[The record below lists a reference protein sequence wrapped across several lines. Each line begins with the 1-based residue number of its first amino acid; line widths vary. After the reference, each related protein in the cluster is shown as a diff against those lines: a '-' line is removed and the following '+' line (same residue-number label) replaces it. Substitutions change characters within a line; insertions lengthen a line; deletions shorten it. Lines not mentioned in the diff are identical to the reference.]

1 MRFNAFYS
9 AVALRSTMVVLGS
22 SIMLLSGCSLQDKE
36 SDAAALPLLLPAGM
50 TLVDKQMK
58 TPDSL
63 LIPYEKY
70 KLSNGLTV
78 ILHED
83 DSDPLT
89 YVDMTYHVGSAREEL
104 GKSGFAHFF
113 EHMMFQGSKHVGDQ
127 QHFKIVNEAGGSMNG
142 STNQDRTNYYQT
154 VPANQ
159 LEKML
164 WLESDRMGFLLD
176 AVDQRKFEIQRAT
189 VKNERSQR
197 VDNRPY
203 GLLGE
208 RVGEALYPR
217 EHPYAWQPIGYV
229 EDLDRVDVNDL
240 KQFFLR
246 WYGPNNA
253 TLTIAGKFD
262 KADTLDWVNKYFAT
276 IPEGPEVKDVDPVPV
291 SLDKDRYITL
301 EDNVPQP
308 MLYLS
313 YPTVYMG
320 HKDEAPLDLFAYAL
334 GGGKNSVLYKDLVET
349 GYATNVA
356 AYHSCSELSCTFDI
370 YTQPNPAKGM
380 ELAPLLDKINGSIKK
395 LAEQGIADSEV
406 TRLRSIIESST
417 IFGMQSVA
425 GKAKELALGETLMND
440 PNYITK
446 GLAVF
451 NDIQAEEGIAGYK
464 KYLED
469 KPKVIMS
476 VVPKGKLQYIAHEP
490 TFIPEPRN
498 INKLDTPAAK
508 TLAVRTTQDNFD
520 RSVMP
525 SAGSNPQQT
534 LPALWR
540 QTLANDI
547 QVLGTVYDETPTVS
561 LQINLKGGRRVE
573 STEQQG
579 IAKLT
584 AAMMNQSTALHSAA
598 ELNDQLQ
605 SLGSSIHFSAGLYGT
620 VISVNSLS
628 KNLPATLAILEEKLF
643 KPGFV
648 DADFVRIKAQTRQA
662 SLQNQQRVGWLGQLA
677 TQRILYGE
685 ERVTGNP
692 SSGSLKN
699 QASLTADDVLA
710 YYQQYYNVAEAK
722 IVVVGDVSESA
733 ITTSLD
739 FLQQGAHLPAVT
751 YPTLVDAPLW
761 QPHTLYIVDKP
772 DAVQSVV
779 KVVSPAIPYD
789 VTGNFFKANLMNFNL
804 GGNFN
809 SRLNQNLREDKGYTY
824 GATTGFYA
832 DREYGYF
839 SASADVRAEVTG
851 DAIQETLTELKGYV
865 DDGITDTELEYMK
878 SAVSQQEALSYET
891 PGQKSN
897 FLMQLLLLDLSPDF
911 VEQQAKIIQTMNK
924 SEIQA
929 LAKTYL
935 SSDQFSVIVV
945 GDRQLIEKQVK
956 DFGFDIKIFDLLDK

>member
-1 MRFNAFYS
+1 MRLNSFYG
-9 AVALRSTMVVLGS
+9 AVVLSS
-22 SIMLLSGCSLQDKE
+22 SILLLSGCSLLDK
-36 SDAAALPLLLPAGM
+36 DRNAAALPSGM
-50 TLVDKQMK
+50 TLVEQQGKV
-58 TPDSL
+58 PGSL

-70 KLSNGLTV
+70 QLSNGLTV

-89 YVDMTYHVGSAREEL
+89 YIDMTYHVGSAREEL

-113 EHMMFQGSKHVGDQ
+113 EHMMFQGSKNVGDQ

-159 LEKML
+159 LEKIL
-164 WLESDRMGFLLD
+164 WLEADRMGFLLD

-203 GLLGE
+203 GLLSE

-217 EHPYAWQPIGYV
+217 NHPYAWQPIGYI

-262 KADTLDWVNKYFAT
+262 KAETLAWVNQYFAT
-276 IPEGPEVKDVDPVPV
+276 IPEGPEVKDMQPVSV

-308 MLYLS
+308 MLYIS

-334 GGGKNSVLYKDLVET
+334 GGGKNSLLYKNLVET

-356 AYHSCSELSCTFDI
+356 AYHTCSELSCTFDI

-380 ELAPLLDKINGSIKK
+380 ELAPLLAKINASIKE
-395 LAEQGIADSEV
+395 LADKGIAPSEV

-440 PNYITK
+440 PNYLTK
-446 GLAVF
+446 GLSVF
-451 NDIQAEEGIAGYK
+451 NTITAEEGIAGYK
-464 KYLED
+464 KYLEN

-476 VVPKGKLQYIAHEP
+476 VVPKGKLEYVAHAP
-490 TFIPEPRN
+490 TFIPAPRDIGKQN
-498 INKLDTPAAK
+498 AALAQ
-508 TLAVRTTQDNFD
+508 TFAVRTTKDTFD

-525 SAGSNPQQT
+525 QAGDNPQQT
-534 LPALWR
+534 LPTLWR
-540 QTLANDI
+540 QSLANDI
-547 QVLGTVYDETPTVS
+547 QMLGTVYDETPTVS
-561 LQINLKGGRRVE
+561 IQINLKGGRRVE
-573 STEQQG
+573 SADKQG

-584 AAMMNQSTALHSAA
+584 AAMMNQSTTLHSSA

-605 SLGSSIHFSAGLYGT
+605 SLGSSINFSAGLYGT
-620 VISVNSLS
+620 SISVNSLS
-628 KNLPATLAILEEKLF
+628 KNLSATLAILEEKLF

-648 DADFVRIKAQTRQA
+648 DADFTRIKAQSRQA

-685 ERVTGNP
+685 DRVTGNP
-692 SSGSLKN
+692 SSGTLKD
-699 QASLTADDVLA
+699 QAALTRDDVLA
-710 YYQQYYNVAEAK
+710 YYQQYYNLAEAK
-722 IVVVGDVSESA
+722 IVVVGDVSEA
-733 ITTSLD
+733 AVTTSLN
-739 FLQQGAHLPAVT
+739 FLQQGADLPAVT
-751 YPTLVDAPLW
+751 YPALAKAPLW
-761 QPHTLYIVDKP
+761 QPNTLYIVDKP
-772 DAVQSVV
+772 GAVQSVI
-779 KVVSPAIPYD
+779 KVISPAVAYD

-824 GATTGFYA
+824 GAMTGFYA
-832 DREYGYF
+832 DREYGFF
-839 SASADVRAEVTG
+839 SSSADVRTEVTG
-851 DAIQETLTELKGYV
+851 DAIKETLKELKAYTDG
-865 DDGITDTELEYMK
+865 GITDSELAYMK
-878 SAVSQQEALSYET
+878 SAISQQEALSYET
-891 PGQKSN
+891 PAQKSN

-911 VEQQAKIIQTMNK
+911 VEQQAKIIQMMNK
-924 SEIQA
+924 SEIKT

-935 SSDQFSVIVV
+935 SSDNFSVIVV
-945 GDRQLIEKQVK
+945 GDRRLIEKQVQ
-956 DFGFDIKIFDLLDK
+956 DFGLDIQVFDLLDK

>member
-1 MRFNAFYS
+1 MRVNAFYS
-9 AVALRSTMVVLGS
+9 AVVLS
-22 SIMLLSGCSLQDKE
+22 SAIVLLSGCSLLDK
-36 SDAAALPLLLPAGM
+36 DTDVAALPAGI
-50 TLVDKQMK
+50 TLVDKQDK
-58 TPDSL
+58 TPGSL

-70 KLSNGLTV
+70 QLSNGLTV

-83 DSDPLT
+83 NSDPLT
-89 YVDMTYHVGSAREEL
+89 YIDMTYHVGSAREEL

-113 EHMMFQGSKHVGDQ
+113 EHMMFQGSKNVGDQ

-164 WLESDRMGFLLD
+164 WLEADRMGFLLD

-203 GLLGE
+203 GLLSE

-217 EHPYAWQPIGYV
+217 DHPYSWQPIGYI

-253 TLTIAGKFD
+253 TLTIAGKFN
-262 KADTLDWVNKYFAT
+262 KTDTLAWVNKYFAS
-276 IPEGPEVKDVDPVPV
+276 IPKGPEVKDVVPVPV

-308 MLYLS
+308 MLYMS

-320 HKDEAPLDLFAYAL
+320 HEDEAPLDLFAYAL

-349 GYATNVA
+349 GYATSVA

-380 ELAPLLDKINGSIKK
+380 ELAPLLDKINASIKA

-440 PNYITK
+440 PNYLTK
-446 GLAVF
+446 GLSVF
-451 NDIQAEEGIAGYK
+451 KHMRAEEGVAGYK
-464 KYLED
+464 KYLEN

-476 VVPKGKLQYIAHEP
+476 VVPKGQLQYIAHEP
-490 TFIPEPRN
+490 TFSPAPRN
-498 INKLDTPAAK
+498 IDKLTLLPAEI
-508 TLAVRTTQDNFD
+508 LAERITQDDFD

-525 SAGSNPQQT
+525 KVGSNPQQT
-534 LPALWR
+534 LPTLWR
-540 QTLANDI
+540 QSLANDI
-547 QVLGTVYDETPTVS
+547 QILGTVYDETPTVS
-561 LQINLKGGRRVE
+561 IQINLKGGRRVE
-573 STEQQG
+573 SLDKLG

-584 AAMMNQSTALHSAA
+584 AAMMNQSTALHSSA

-605 SLGSSIHFSAGLYGT
+605 SLGSSINFSAGLYGT
-620 VISVNSLS
+620 TISVNSLS

-648 DADFVRIKAQTRQA
+648 DADFTRIKAQSRQA

-692 SSGSLKN
+692 SSGTLKN
-699 QASLTADDVLA
+699 QATLTPDDVLA
-710 YYQQYYNVAEAK
+710 YYQQYYNSAAAK
-722 IVVVGDVSESA
+722 IVVVGDVSEVA
-733 ITTSLD
+733 ITKSLG
-739 FLQQGAHLPAVT
+739 FLQQGARLPAVT
-751 YPTLVDAPLW
+751 YPSLAKAPLW
-761 QPHTLYIVDKP
+761 QPNTLYIVDKP
-772 DAVQSVV
+772 DAVQSVI
-779 KVVSPAIPYD
+779 KVVSPAISYD
-789 VTGNFFKANLMNFNL
+789 VTGDFFKANLMNFNL

-824 GATTGFYA
+824 GASTGFYA
-832 DREYGYF
+832 DREFGYF

-851 DAIQETLTELKGYV
+851 DAIKETLTELKNYTEN
-865 DDGITDTELEYMK
+865 GITDSELDYMK

-891 PGQKSN
+891 PAQKSN

-911 VEQQAKIIQTMNK
+911 VEQQADIIQAMDK

-935 SSDQFSVIVV
+935 SSDKFSVIVV
-945 GDRQLIEKQVK
+945 GDRQLIEKQVQ
-956 DFGFDIKIFDLLDK
+956 DFGLDIQVFDLLDK

>member
-1 MRFNAFYS
+1 MRSNYFSRAVILS
-9 AVALRSTMVVLGS
+9 A
-22 SIMLLSGCSLQDKE
+22 SIALLSGCSLFDNGG
-36 SDAAALPLLLPAGM
+36 DAKALPSGM
-50 TLVDKQMK
+50 ALVDKQVKM
-58 TPDSL
+58 PDSL

-89 YVDMTYHVGSAREEL
+89 YIDMTYHVGSAREEI

-113 EHMMFQGSKHVGDQ
+113 EHMMFQGSKNVGDQ

-159 LEKML
+159 LEKVL
-164 WLESDRMGFLLD
+164 WLEADRMGFLLD

-217 EHPYAWQPIGYV
+217 DHPYSWQPIGYV

-262 KADTLDWVNKYFAT
+262 KAETLAWVNKYFAT
-276 IPEGPEVKDVDPVPV
+276 IPQGPEVKDVEPEPVT
-291 SLDKDRYITL
+291 LEQDRYITL

-308 MLYLS
+308 MLYMS

-320 HKDEAPLDLFAYAL
+320 HEDEAPLDLFAYAL
-334 GGGKNSVLYKDLVET
+334 GGGKNSLLYKNLVET
-349 GYATNVA
+349 GYATTVA
-356 AYHSCSELSCTFDI
+356 AYHSCSELSCSFDI
-370 YTQPNPAKGM
+370 YAQPNPAKGM
-380 ELAPLLDKINGSIKK
+380 ELAPLLAKINASVKE
-395 LAEQGIADSEV
+395 LADTGISPSEI

-417 IFGMQSVA
+417 VFGMQSVS

-440 PNYITK
+440 PNYLTK

-451 NDIQAEEGIAGYK
+451 NTITAEDGIAGYK
-464 KYLED
+464 KYLEN
-469 KPKVIMS
+469 KSKVIMS
-476 VVPKGKLQYIAHEP
+476 VVPNGQLQYIAHTP
-490 TFIPEPRN
+490 TFTPEPRDISEQNKTPTN
-498 INKLDTPAAK
+498 ILS
-508 TLAVRTTQDNFD
+508 VRETQDNFD

-525 SAGSNPQQT
+525 IAGSNPQQT

-540 QTLANDI
+540 QSLANNI

-561 LQINLKGGRRVE
+561 IQINLKGGRRVE
-573 STEQQG
+573 SLEKQG

-584 AAMMNQSTALHSAA
+584 AAMMNQSTELHSSA
-598 ELNDQLQ
+598 ELNDKLQL
-605 SLGSSIHFSAGLYGT
+605 LGSSINFSAGLYGT
-620 VISVNSLS
+620 TISVNSLS
-628 KNLPATLAILEEKLF
+628 KNLPETLAILEEKLF
-643 KPGFV
+643 KPGFTE
-648 DADFVRIKAQTRQA
+648 ADFVRIKAQLRQA

-692 SSGSLKN
+692 SSGTLQN
-699 QASLTADDVLA
+699 QAALTREDVLA
-710 YYQQYYNVAEAK
+710 YYQLYYNLAEAK
-722 IVVVGDVSESA
+722 IVVVGDVSENEV
-733 ITTSLD
+733 TQSLG
-739 FLQQGAHLPAVT
+739 FLQQGAYLPAVT
-751 YPTLVDAPLW
+751 YPALAKAPLW
-761 QPHTLYIVDKP
+761 QPNTLYIVDKP
-772 DAVQSVV
+772 GAVQSVV
-779 KVVSPAIPYD
+779 KVVSPALPYD

-839 SASADVRAEVTG
+839 AASADVRAEVTG
-851 DAIQETLTELKGYV
+851 DAIKETLSELNGYV
-865 DDGITDTELEYMK
+865 KNGISDAELAYMK

-891 PGQKSN
+891 PSQKSS
-897 FLMQLLLLDLSPDF
+897 FLMQLLLLGLSPDF
-911 VEQQAKIIQTMNK
+911 VDQQAEIIKTMDK

-935 SSDQFSVIVV
+935 SSNQFSVIVV
-945 GDRQLIEKQVK
+945 GDRQLIEKQVQ
-956 DFGFDIKIFDLLDK
+956 DFDLNIQIFDLLDK

>member
-1 MRFNAFYS
+1 MRFNSVYRA
-9 AVALRSTMVVLGS
+9 AVLGA
-22 SIMLLSGCSLQDKE
+22 SIGLLSGCSLLNKD
-36 SDAAALPLLLPAGM
+36 SDVAILPNGM
-50 TLVDKQMK
+50 TLVDKQDK
-58 TPDSL
+58 IADSL

-70 KLSNGLTV
+70 QLSNGLTV

-89 YVDMTYHVGSAREEL
+89 YIDMTYHVGSAREEL

-164 WLESDRMGFLLD
+164 WLEADRMGFLLD

-208 RVGEALYPR
+208 RIGEALYPR
-217 EHPYAWQPIGYV
+217 DHPYSWQPIGYV
-229 EDLDRVDVNDL
+229 EDLDRVEVNDL

-262 KADTLDWVNKYFAT
+262 KTETLIWVNKYFST
-276 IPEGPEVKDVDPVPV
+276 IPRGPEVKDVEPVPV
-291 SLDKDRYITL
+291 TLDKDRYITL

-308 MLYLS
+308 MLYIS

-334 GGGKNSVLYKDLVET
+334 GGGKNSLLYKNLVET

-380 ELAPLLDKINGSIKK
+380 ALAPLLTKINASIKE
-395 LAEQGIADSEV
+395 LADKGIAPSEV

-440 PNYITK
+440 PNYLTK
-446 GLAVF
+446 SLSVF
-451 NDIQAEEGIAGYK
+451 NTLTGEDGIASYK
-464 KYLED
+464 KYLEN

-476 VVPKGKLQYIAHEP
+476 VVPKGKLQYIAHAP
-490 TFIPEPRN
+490 TFIPAPRN
-498 INKLDTPAAK
+498 IGKQNAPLDTR
-508 TLAVRTTQDNFD
+508 LAVRITEDTFD

-525 SAGSNPQQT
+525 QAGSNPQQT
-534 LPALWR
+534 LPTLWR
-540 QTLANDI
+540 QSLANNI

-561 LQINLKGGRRVE
+561 IQINLKGGRRVE
-573 STEQQG
+573 SLEKQG

-584 AAMMNQSTALHSAA
+584 AAMMNQSSELHSSA

-605 SLGSSIHFSAGLYGT
+605 SLGSSINFTAGLYGT
-620 VISVNSLS
+620 TISVNSLS
-628 KNLPATLAILEEKLF
+628 KNLSTTLAILEEKLF

-648 DADFVRIKAQTRQA
+648 EADFTRIKAQSRQA

-685 ERVTGNP
+685 ERITGNP
-692 SSGSLKN
+692 SSGTLKN
-699 QASLTADDVLA
+699 QATLTQGDVLA
-710 YYQQYYNVAEAK
+710 YYQQYYNLADAK
-722 IVVVGDVSESA
+722 IVVVGEVSKES
-733 ITTSLD
+733 ITQSLG

-751 YPTLVDAPLW
+751 YPALAKAPLW
-761 QPHTLYIVDKP
+761 QPNTLYIVDKP
-772 DAVQSVV
+772 DAVQSVI

-851 DAIQETLTELKGYV
+851 AAIKETLTELKNYTEN
-865 DDGITDTELEYMK
+865 GISDAELSYMK

-891 PGQKSN
+891 PAQKSN

-911 VEQQAKIIQTMNK
+911 VEQQAQIIQTMEK

-945 GDRQLIEKQVK
+945 GDRQLIEKQVQ
-956 DFGFDIKIFDLLDK
+956 DFGLNIQVFNLLDK

>member
-9 AVALRSTMVVLGS
+9 AVALRSSIVVLGS
-22 SIMLLSGCSLQDKE
+22 SIMLLSGCSLLDKE
-36 SDAAALPLLLPAGM
+36 SDVETLPAGM
-50 TLVDKQMK
+50 TLVDQQVKM
-58 TPDSL
+58 PDSL

-113 EHMMFQGSKHVGDQ
+113 EHMMFQGSKNVGDQ

-217 EHPYAWQPIGYV
+217 DHPYAWQPIGYV

-262 KADTLDWVNKYFAT
+262 KADTLAWVNKYFAT
-276 IPEGPEVKDVDPVPV
+276 IPEGPEVKDVEPVPV

-308 MLYLS
+308 MLYMS

-349 GYATNVA
+349 GYATSVA

-380 ELAPLLDKINGSIKK
+380 ELAPLLDKINTSIKK

-446 GLAVF
+446 GLSVF

-464 KYLED
+464 KYLEN

-476 VVPKGKLQYIAHEP
+476 VVPNGQLQYIAHEP
-490 TFIPEPRN
+490 TFSPEPRN
-498 INKLDTPAAK
+498 IDKLDTPPAK
-508 TLAVRTTQDNFD
+508 TLAVRTTQDSFD

-525 SAGSNPQQT
+525 NAGSNPQQT
-534 LPALWR
+534 LPELWR

-573 STEQQG
+573 SLDNQG
-579 IAKLT
+579 VAKLT
-584 AAMMNQSTALHSAA
+584 AAMMNQSTALHSSA

-605 SLGSSIHFSAGLYGT
+605 SLGSSINFSAGLYGT

-648 DADFVRIKAQTRQA
+648 EADFVRIKAQTRQA

-692 SSGSLKN
+692 SSGSLEN
-699 QASLTADDVLA
+699 QASLTADDILD

-722 IVVVGDVSESA
+722 IVVVGDVSEAA
-733 ITTSLD
+733 ITKSLD
-739 FLQQGAHLPAVT
+739 FLQQGARLPAVT

-761 QPHTLYIVDKP
+761 QPNTLYIVDKP

-851 DAIQETLTELKGYV
+851 DAIKETLTELKGYV
-865 DDGITDTELEYMK
+865 DGGITDAELEYMK

-911 VEQQAKIIQTMNK
+911 VDQQAKIIQTMNK

-945 GDRQLIEKQVK
+945 GDRRLIEKQVK

>member
-9 AVALRSTMVVLGS
+9 AVALRSSIVVLGS
-22 SIMLLSGCSLQDKE
+22 SIMLLSGCSLLDKE
-36 SDAAALPLLLPAGM
+36 NDVATLPTGM
-50 TLVDKQMK
+50 TLVDKQVK

-113 EHMMFQGSKHVGDQ
+113 EHMMFQGSKNVGDQ

-217 EHPYAWQPIGYV
+217 DHPYAWQPIGYV

-262 KADTLDWVNKYFAT
+262 KADTLAWVNKYFAT
-276 IPEGPEVKDVDPVPV
+276 IPEGPEVKDVEPVPV

-308 MLYLS
+308 MLYIS

-349 GYATNVA
+349 GYATSVA

-380 ELAPLLDKINGSIKK
+380 ELAPLLEKINTSIKK
-395 LAEQGIADSEV
+395 LADQGIADSEV

-446 GLAVF
+446 GLSVF

-464 KYLED
+464 KYLEN

-476 VVPKGKLQYIAHEP
+476 VVPKGQLQYIAHES
-490 TFIPEPRN
+490 TFSPEPRN
-498 INKLDTPAAK
+498 IDKLDTTPAK
-508 TLAVRTTQDNFD
+508 TLALRTTQDSFD
-520 RSVMP
+520 RSIMP

-534 LPALWR
+534 LPELWR

-573 STEQQG
+573 SLDNQG
-579 IAKLT
+579 VAKLT
-584 AAMMNQSTALHSAA
+584 AAMMNQSTALHSSA

-605 SLGSSIHFSAGLYGT
+605 SLGSSINFSAGLYGT

-648 DADFVRIKAQTRQA
+648 EADFVRIKAQTRQA

-692 SSGSLKN
+692 SSGSLEN
-699 QASLTADDVLA
+699 QANLTADDILD
-710 YYQQYYNVAEAK
+710 YYQQYYNVTEAK
-722 IVVVGDVSESA
+722 IVVVGDVSEA
-733 ITTSLD
+733 DITKSLD
-739 FLQQGAHLPAVT
+739 FLQQGARLPAVT

-761 QPHTLYIVDKP
+761 QPNTLYIVDKP

-851 DAIQETLTELKGYV
+851 DAIKETLTELEGYV
-865 DDGITDTELEYMK
+865 DGGITDTELAYMK

-911 VEQQAKIIQTMNK
+911 VDQQAKIIQTMNK

-945 GDRQLIEKQVK
+945 GDRRLIEKQVK
-956 DFGFDIKIFDLLDK
+956 DFGFDIKILDLLDK

>member
-1 MRFNAFYS
+1 MRLNSFYG
-9 AVALRSTMVVLGS
+9 AVVLSS
-22 SIMLLSGCSLQDKE
+22 SILLLSGCALLDND
-36 SDAAALPLLLPAGM
+36 SDIAALPSGM
-50 TLVDKQMK
+50 ALVEQQEKV
-58 TPDSL
+58 PGSL

-70 KLSNGLTV
+70 QLSNGLTV

-89 YVDMTYHVGSAREEL
+89 YIDMTYHVGSAREEL

-113 EHMMFQGSKHVGDQ
+113 EHMMFQGSKNVGDQ

-159 LEKML
+159 LEKVL
-164 WLESDRMGFLLD
+164 WLEADRMGFLLD

-203 GLLGE
+203 GLLSE

-217 EHPYAWQPIGYV
+217 EHPYSWQPIGYI

-262 KADTLDWVNKYFAT
+262 KAETLAWVNQYFST
-276 IPEGPEVKDVDPVPV
+276 IPKGPEVKDMQPVPV

-308 MLYLS
+308 MLYMS

-320 HKDEAPLDLFAYAL
+320 HKDEASLDLFAYAL
-334 GGGKNSVLYKDLVET
+334 GGGKNSILYKNLVET

-380 ELAPLLDKINGSIKK
+380 ELAPLLAKIDMSIKE
-395 LAEQGIADSEV
+395 LADKGIAPSEV

-417 IFGMQSVA
+417 IFGMQSVS
-425 GKAKELALGETLMND
+425 GKAKDLALGETLMND
-440 PNYITK
+440 PNYLTK
-446 GLAVF
+446 GLSVF
-451 NDIQAEEGIAGYK
+451 NTITAEEGIVGYK
-464 KYLED
+464 KYLEN

-476 VVPKGKLQYIAHEP
+476 VVPKGKLKYVAHAP
-490 TFIPEPRN
+490 TF
-498 INKLDTPAAK
+498 TPAPRDIGKQNEQLDQA
-508 TLAVRTTQDNFD
+508 LAIRTTKDTFD

-525 SAGSNPQQT
+525 EAGDNPQQI
-534 LPALWR
+534 LPTLWR
-540 QTLANDI
+540 QSLANDI

-561 LQINLKGGRRVE
+561 IQINLKGGRRVE
-573 STEQQG
+573 SSDKQG
-579 IAKLT
+579 IATLT
-584 AAMMNQSTALHSAA
+584 AAMMNQSTTLHSSA

-605 SLGSSIHFSAGLYGT
+605 SLGSSINFSAGLYGT
-620 VISVNSLS
+620 SISVNSLS

-648 DADFVRIKAQTRQA
+648 DADFIRIKAQSRQA
-662 SLQNQQRVGWLGQLA
+662 SLQNQQKVGWLGQLA
-677 TQRILYGE
+677 TQRVLYGE
-685 ERVTGNP
+685 DRVTGNP
-692 SSGSLKN
+692 SSGTLKN
-699 QASLTADDVLA
+699 QGALTRDDVLA
-710 YYQQYYNVAEAK
+710 YYQQYYNLAEAK
-722 IVVVGDVSESA
+722 IVVVGDVSEVA
-733 ITTSLD
+733 ITTSLG
-739 FLQQGAHLPAVT
+739 FLQQGAHLPAVI
-751 YPTLVDAPLW
+751 YPPLAKAPLW
-761 QPHTLYIVDKP
+761 QPNILYIVDKP
-772 DAVQSVV
+772 GAVQSVI
-779 KVVSPAIPYD
+779 KVISPAVAYD
-789 VTGNFFKANLMNFNL
+789 VTGDFFKANLMNFNL

-824 GATTGFYA
+824 GAMTGFYA

-839 SASADVRAEVTG
+839 SSSADVRAEVTG
-851 DAIQETLTELKGYV
+851 AAIKETLKELKAYE
-865 DDGITDTELEYMK
+865 DNGISDSELDYMK

-891 PGQKSN
+891 PAQKSN

-911 VEQQAKIIQTMNK
+911 VEQQSKIIQMMNK

-935 SSDQFSVIVV
+935 SSDKFSVIVV
-945 GDRQLIEKQVK
+945 GDRQLIEKQVQ
-956 DFGFDIKIFDLLDK
+956 DFGLDIRIFDLLDK

>member
-1 MRFNAFYS
+1 MRLNSFYG
-9 AVALRSTMVVLGS
+9 AVVLSS
-22 SIMLLSGCSLQDKE
+22 SILLLSGCALLDND
-36 SDAAALPLLLPAGM
+36 SDIAALPSGM
-50 TLVDKQMK
+50 TLVDQQDKV
-58 TPDSL
+58 PGSL
-63 LIPYEKY
+63 LIPYDKY
-70 KLSNGLTV
+70 QLSNGLTV

-89 YVDMTYHVGSAREEL
+89 YIDMTYHVGSAREEL

-113 EHMMFQGSKHVGDQ
+113 EHMMFQGSKNVGEQ
-127 QHFKIVNEAGGSMNG
+127 QHFKIVNGAGGSMNG

-159 LEKML
+159 LEKIL
-164 WLESDRMGFLLD
+164 WLEADRMGFLLD

-217 EHPYAWQPIGYV
+217 DHPYAWQPIGYV

-262 KADTLDWVNKYFAT
+262 KAETLAWVNQYFST
-276 IPEGPEVKDVDPVPV
+276 IPEGPEVKDMQPVPV

-308 MLYLS
+308 MLYMS

-334 GGGKNSVLYKDLVET
+334 GGGKNSLLYKNLVET

-380 ELAPLLDKINGSIKK
+380 ELAPLLAKINASIKE
-395 LAEQGIADSEV
+395 LADKGIAPSEV

-440 PNYITK
+440 PNYLTK
-446 GLAVF
+446 GLSVF
-451 NDIQAEEGIAGYK
+451 NSITAEEGIAGYK
-464 KYLED
+464 KYLEN

-476 VVPKGKLQYIAHEP
+476 VVPKGKLEYVAHAP
-490 TFIPEPRN
+490 TFIPAPRDVGKKN
-498 INKLDTPAAK
+498 SQPEQTF
-508 TLAVRTTQDNFD
+508 AVRTTKDTFD

-525 SAGSNPQQT
+525 QAGENPQQT
-534 LPALWR
+534 LPILWR
-540 QTLANDI
+540 QSLDSDI

-561 LQINLKGGRRVE
+561 IQINLKGGRRVE
-573 STEQQG
+573 SADKQG

-584 AAMMNQSTALHSAA
+584 AAMMNQSTTLHSSV

-605 SLGSSIHFSAGLYGT
+605 LLGSSINFSAGLYGT
-620 VISVNSLS
+620 SISVNSLS

-648 DADFVRIKAQTRQA
+648 DADFTRIKAQLRQA

-685 ERVTGNP
+685 DRVTGNP
-692 SSGSLKN
+692 SSGTLKN
-699 QASLTADDVLA
+699 QAVLTRDDVLA
-710 YYQQYYNVAEAK
+710 YYQQYYNLAEAK
-722 IVVVGDVSESA
+722 IVVVGDVSEAA
-733 ITTSLD
+733 ITTSLG
-739 FLQQGAHLPAVT
+739 FLQQGANLPAVT
-751 YPTLVDAPLW
+751 YPSLAKAPLW
-761 QPHTLYIVDKP
+761 QPNTLYIVDKP
-772 DAVQSVV
+772 GAVQSVIRV
-779 KVVSPAIPYD
+779 ISPAVAYD
-789 VTGNFFKANLMNFNL
+789 VTGDFFKANLMNFNL

-839 SASADVRAEVTG
+839 SSSADVRAAVTG
-851 DAIQETLTELKGYV
+851 DAIKETLKELKVYA
-865 DDGITDTELEYMK
+865 DEGISDSELDYMK

-891 PGQKSN
+891 PAQKSN

-911 VEQQAKIIQTMNK
+911 VEEQAKVIQMMNK

-935 SSDQFSVIVV
+935 SSEQFSVIVV

>member
-1 MRFNAFYS
+1 MDEEFLMRLNSFYG
-9 AVALRSTMVVLGS
+9 AVVLSS
-22 SIMLLSGCSLQDKE
+22 SILLLSGCALLDND
-36 SDAAALPLLLPAGM
+36 SDIAALPSGM
-50 TLVDKQMK
+50 TLVDQQDKV
-58 TPDSL
+58 PGSL

-70 KLSNGLTV
+70 QLSNGLTV

-89 YVDMTYHVGSAREEL
+89 YIDMTYHVGSAREEL

-113 EHMMFQGSKHVGDQ
+113 EHMMFQGSKNVGEQ
-127 QHFKIVNEAGGSMNG
+127 QHFKIVNGAGGSMNG

-159 LEKML
+159 LEKIL
-164 WLESDRMGFLLD
+164 WLEADRMGFLLD

-217 EHPYAWQPIGYV
+217 NHPYAWQPIGYI

-253 TLTIAGKFD
+253 TLTIAGKFN
-262 KADTLDWVNKYFAT
+262 KAETLAWVNQYFAT
-276 IPEGPEVKDVDPVPV
+276 IPEGPEVKDMQPVPV

-308 MLYLS
+308 MLYMS

-334 GGGKNSVLYKDLVET
+334 GGGKNSLLYKNLVET

-380 ELAPLLDKINGSIKK
+380 ELAPLLAKINASIKE
-395 LAEQGIADSEV
+395 LADKGIAPSEV

-440 PNYITK
+440 PNYLTK
-446 GLAVF
+446 GLSVF
-451 NDIQAEEGIAGYK
+451 NTITAEEGIAGYK
-464 KYLED
+464 KYLEN

-476 VVPKGKLQYIAHEP
+476 VVPKGKLEYVAHTS
-490 TFIPEPRN
+490 TFTPAPRDIGN
-498 INKLDTPAAK
+498 INTQPEQ
-508 TLAVRTTQDNFD
+508 TFAVRTTKDTFD

-525 SAGSNPQQT
+525 QAGENPQQT
-534 LPALWR
+534 LPILWR
-540 QTLANDI
+540 QSLDSDI
-547 QVLGTVYDETPTVS
+547 QLLGTVYDETPTVS
-561 LQINLKGGRRVE
+561 IQINLKGGRRVE
-573 STEQQG
+573 SADKQG

-584 AAMMNQSTALHSAA
+584 AAMMNQSTTLHSSV

-605 SLGSSIHFSAGLYGT
+605 LLGSSINFSAGLYGT
-620 VISVNSLS
+620 SISVNSLS

-648 DADFVRIKAQTRQA
+648 DADFTRIKAQSRQA

-685 ERVTGNP
+685 DRVTGNP
-692 SSGSLKN
+692 SSGTLKN
-699 QASLTADDVLA
+699 QAALTRDDVLA
-710 YYQQYYNVAEAK
+710 YYQQYYNLAEAK
-722 IVVVGDVSESA
+722 IVVVGDVSEAA
-733 ITTSLD
+733 ITTSLG

-751 YPTLVDAPLW
+751 YPSLAKAPLW
-761 QPHTLYIVDKP
+761 QPNTLYIVDKP
-772 DAVQSVV
+772 GAVQSVIRV
-779 KVVSPAIPYD
+779 ISPAVAYD
-789 VTGNFFKANLMNFNL
+789 VTGDFFKANLMNFNL

-832 DREYGYF
+832 DREYGFF
-839 SASADVRAEVTG
+839 SSSADVRAVVTG
-851 DAIQETLTELKGYV
+851 DAIKETLKELKVYA
-865 DDGITDTELEYMK
+865 DEGISDSELDYMK

-891 PGQKSN
+891 PAQKSN

-911 VEQQAKIIQTMNK
+911 VEEQAKVIQMMNK

>member
-1 MRFNAFYS
+1 MDEEFLMRLNSFYG
-9 AVALRSTMVVLGS
+9 AVVLSS
-22 SIMLLSGCSLQDKE
+22 SILLLSGCALLDND
-36 SDAAALPLLLPAGM
+36 SDIAALPSGM
-50 TLVDKQMK
+50 TLVDQQDKV
-58 TPDSL
+58 PGSL

-70 KLSNGLTV
+70 QLSNGLTV

-89 YVDMTYHVGSAREEL
+89 YIDMTYHVGSAREEL

-113 EHMMFQGSKHVGDQ
+113 EHMMFQGSKNVGEQ
-127 QHFKIVNEAGGSMNG
+127 QHFKIVNGAGGSMNG

-159 LEKML
+159 LEKIL
-164 WLESDRMGFLLD
+164 WLEADRMGFLLD

-217 EHPYAWQPIGYV
+217 NHPYAWQPIGYI

-253 TLTIAGKFD
+253 TLTIAGKFN
-262 KADTLDWVNKYFAT
+262 KAETLAWVNQYFAT
-276 IPEGPEVKDVDPVPV
+276 IPEGPEVKDMQPVPV

-308 MLYLS
+308 MLYMS

-334 GGGKNSVLYKDLVET
+334 GGGKNSLLYKNLVET

-380 ELAPLLDKINGSIKK
+380 ELAPLLAKINASIKE
-395 LAEQGIADSEV
+395 LADKGIAPSEV

-440 PNYITK
+440 PNYLTK
-446 GLAVF
+446 GLSVF
-451 NDIQAEEGIAGYK
+451 NTITAEEGIAGYK
-464 KYLED
+464 KYLEN

-476 VVPKGKLQYIAHEP
+476 VVPKGKLEYVAHTS
-490 TFIPEPRN
+490 TFTPAPRDIGN
-498 INKLDTPAAK
+498 INTQPEQ
-508 TLAVRTTQDNFD
+508 TFAVRTTKDTFD

-525 SAGSNPQQT
+525 QAGENPQQT
-534 LPALWR
+534 LPILWR
-540 QTLANDI
+540 QSLDSDI
-547 QVLGTVYDETPTVS
+547 QLLGTVYDETPTVS
-561 LQINLKGGRRVE
+561 IQINLKGGRRVE
-573 STEQQG
+573 SADKQG

-584 AAMMNQSTALHSAA
+584 AAMMNQSTTLHSSV

-605 SLGSSIHFSAGLYGT
+605 LLGSSINLSAGLYGT
-620 VISVNSLS
+620 SISVNSLS

-648 DADFVRIKAQTRQA
+648 DADFTRIKAQSRQA

-685 ERVTGNP
+685 DRVTGNP
-692 SSGSLKN
+692 SSGTLKN
-699 QASLTADDVLA
+699 QAALTRDDVLA
-710 YYQQYYNVAEAK
+710 YYQQYYNLAEAK
-722 IVVVGDVSESA
+722 IVVVGDVSEAA
-733 ITTSLD
+733 ITTSLG

-751 YPTLVDAPLW
+751 YPSLAKAPLW
-761 QPHTLYIVDKP
+761 QPNTLYIVDKP
-772 DAVQSVV
+772 GAVQSVIRV
-779 KVVSPAIPYD
+779 ISPAVAYD
-789 VTGNFFKANLMNFNL
+789 VTGDFFKANLMNFNL

-832 DREYGYF
+832 DREYGFF
-839 SASADVRAEVTG
+839 SSSADVRAVVTG
-851 DAIQETLTELKGYV
+851 DAIKETLKELKVYA
-865 DDGITDTELEYMK
+865 DEGISDSELDYMK

-891 PGQKSN
+891 PAQKSN

-911 VEQQAKIIQTMNK
+911 VEEQAKVIQMMNK